1 MVYCFSEKDRG
12 DPAEKKVR
20 QMAKIAIMGL
30 GVVGGGSADFL
41 TENREKLRKVC
52 GEYLDLKYI
61 LDVRDLPGSPYRDL
75 IVRDIAKIENDP
87 EVSVVAET
95 IGGLHPAYE
104 YTVRLLKAGKSV
116 VTSNKQLVS
125 EYGAELLALAK
136 ENGCRYL
143 FEASTGG
150 GIPVIGPLSR
160 DLSGNEFSEISGI
173 LNGTTNYILTRMKEG
188 GVGFETALSEAQ
200 KKGYAER
207 DPAADVEGVDAC
219 RKIAILAATAFGKLI
234 PPSRIHTEGITAIR
248 QSDVAAAASVHA
260 AVKLLGRAIRRGGEC
275 FVLVAPFF
283 VSDDSPLAHVDGVY
297 NAISVTGNYVGD
309 VMFYGRGAGAKA
321 TASAVVADLI
331 EATSGVGTN
340 PVWETAEE
348 GFPTEFDTFSCPRYL
363 AFSGVDR
370 NAVRVVFGEVNFI
383 RGAEGEVAF
392 LTPAMTERECAD
404 GIARL
409 TVGGGQLLS
418 MIRAYESG
426 ERPEA

>member
-1 MVYCFSEKDRG
+1 
-12 DPAEKKVR
+12 
-20 QMAKIAIMGL
+20 MAKIAILGL
-30 GVVGGGSADFL
+30 GVVGGGTADLL
-41 TENREKLRKVC
+41 TENREKIRASC
-52 GEYLDLKYI
+52 GEYLDLKYV
-61 LDVRDLPGSPYRDL
+61 LDIRDMPDSPYRDL
-75 IVRDIAKIENDP
+75 IVHDIAPVASDP
-87 EVSVVAET
+87 EVSIVAET
-95 IGGLHPAYE
+95 IGGVKHAYD

-125 EYGAELLALAK
+125 EHGAELLALAK
-136 ENGCRYL
+136 EHGCRYL

-160 DLSGNEFSEISGI
+160 DLSGNEITEISGI
-173 LNGTTNYILTRMKEG
+173 LNGTTNYILTRMRGG
-188 GVGFETALSEAQ
+188 GVGFETALAEAQ
-200 KKGYAER
+200 QKGYAER
-207 DPAADVEGVDAC
+207 DPSADVEGTDAC
-219 RKIAILAATAFGKLI
+219 RKIAILAATAFSKLI

-248 QSDVAAAASVHA
+248 QSDVSAAASVGA

-283 VSDDSPLAHVDGVY
+283 VPNESPLSHVDGVY

-331 EATSGVGTN
+331 EAASGAGVT
-340 PVWETAEE
+340 PVWEPADE
-348 GFPTEFDTFSCPRYL
+348 GFPTEFGTFSCPRYL

-370 NAVRVVFGEVNFI
+370 NAVRVVFGDVTFI
-383 RGAEGEVAF
+383 SGAEGEVAF
-392 LTPAMTERECAD
+392 LTPQKTECECAD

-409 TVGGGQLLS
+409 SVGGGQLLS
-418 MIRAYESG
+418 MIRVYESG

>member
-1 MVYCFSEKDRG
+1 
-12 DPAEKKVR
+12 
-20 QMAKIAIMGL
+20 MAKIAIMGL
-30 GVVGGGSADFL
+30 GVVGGGTADLL
-41 TENREKLRKVC
+41 TENRERLRNSC
-52 GEYLDLKYI
+52 GEYLDLKYV
-61 LDVRDLPGSPYRDL
+61 LDVRELPESPYRDL
-75 IVRDIAKIENDP
+75 IVHDVSAIVNDP

-95 IGGLHPAYE
+95 IGGLHPAYY
-104 YTVRLLKAGKSV
+104 YTVALLSAGKSV

-125 EYGAELLALAK
+125 EHGSELLALAK
-136 ENGCRYL
+136 AHGCRYL

-150 GIPVIGPLSR
+150 GIPVIGPISR

-173 LNGTTNYILTRMKEG
+173 LNGTTNYILTRMKGG
-188 GVGFETALSEAQ
+188 GVGFETALAEAQ

-207 DPAADVEGVDAC
+207 DPSADVEGVDAC

-248 QSDVAAAASVHA
+248 QSDVAAASSVHA

-283 VSDDSPLAHVDGVY
+283 VPDDSPLSHVDGVY

-309 VMFYGRGAGAKA
+309 VTFYGRGAGAKA
-321 TASAVVADLI
+321 TASAVVSDLI
-331 EATSGVGTN
+331 AATAGGGVP

-348 GFPTEFDTFSCPRYL
+348 GFPTEFGTFSCPRYL

-370 NAVRVVFGEVNFI
+370 NAVRVVFGEVEFI
-383 RGAEGEVAF
+383 RGAEGEVAC
-392 LTPAMTERECAD
+392 LTPTMTERECAD
-404 GIARL
+404 AIARL

-418 MIRAYESG
+418 AIRVYESG
-426 ERPEA
+426 DRPEA